1 MKNVDIAFAK
11 RIVDGINHHI
21 TGFSPVTYES
31 LKKLSKPN
39 HVIMLNSSFSYSD
52 SLDSYYKL
60 LDWAKRKFN
69 VDSEQLYNLTSSVI
83 EQFRTCVYNAFTNAY
98 VPALSTYSDLIYIP
112 VETTEDILIVLKS
125 LHKRKDSDTTGNS
138 EMLYNLFLEKI
149 TKAIGKV
156 RVSTCGDEI
165 IVSFGHST
173 ESMSNIA
180 KETLE
185 AIGSKYDQIATF
197 NLVNKDLGINIS
209 YGNISNVIDIKWPK
223 DNLIYNN
230 IIPENRA
237 KPIWTGLII
246 FKDGSVLMRLGKLI
260 DGERK
265 EVWSRL
271 TPVDGVSYEW

>member
-1 MKNVDIAFAK
+1 MKNIDIAFAK

-21 TGFSPVTYES
+21 TGFSPVTYEG

-112 VETTEDILIVLKS
+112 VETIEDILIVLKS

-165 IVSFGHST
+165 IVSFGHKS
-173 ESMSNIA
+173 ESLSSIRL
-180 KETLE
+180 ETID
-185 AIGSKYDQIATF
+185 AIGCKYNQIATF
-197 NLVNKDLGINIS
+197 DLVNKDLGVSIS
-209 YGNISNVIDIKWPK
+209 HRNISNITDIKWPK
-223 DNLIYNN
+223 DKLMYNN
-230 IIPENRA
+230 ILPEDRT
-237 KPIWTGLII
+237 KPLWVGLIV
-246 FKDGSVLMRLGKLI
+246 FKDGSMLMRVPKLI
-260 DGERK
+260 NGERK
-265 EVWSRL
+265 EIWSRL

>member
-1 MKNVDIAFAK
+1 MKNIDIAFAK
-11 RIVDGINHHI
+11 RIVNGINHHI
-21 TGFSPVTYES
+21 TGFPPVTYES

-69 VDSEQLYNLTSSVI
+69 VDSEQLYNLVSSVI

-125 LHKRKDSDTTGNS
+125 LHKRKDSDATGNS

-149 TKAIGKV
+149 TTAIGKV

-165 IVSFGHST
+165 ILSFGHKS
-173 ESMSNIA
+173 ESLSSIRL
-180 KETLE
+180 ETID
-185 AIGSKYDQIATF
+185 AIGCKYDQIAAIE
-197 NLVNKDLGINIS
+197 LVNEKLGIAIS
-209 YGNISNVIDIKWPK
+209 QREVKLTDIDWPK
-223 DNLIYNN
+223 DKLMYNN
-230 IIPENRA
+230 ILDKNS
-237 KPIWTGLII
+237 KPNWVGLVT
-246 FKDGSVLMRLGKLI
+246 FKDGSWITRSVKLI
-260 DGERK
+260 NDEPH
-265 EVWSRL
+265 EVWVRMV
-271 TPVDGVSYEW
+271 PVANDGFEW

>member
-1 MKNVDIAFAK
+1 MKNIDIAFAK

-83 EQFRTCVYNAFTNAY
+83 EQFRTCVYNAFMVEYAK
-98 VPALSTYSDLIYIP
+98 ALKEYDNLLYIP
-112 VETTEDILIVLKS
+112 VETIEDILVIFKSIYKANPNSIVYNRFL
-125 LHKRKDSDTTGNS
+125 DS
-138 EMLYNLFLEKI
+138 I

-156 RVSTCGDEI
+156 QVSTCGDEI
-165 IVSFGHST
+165 ILSFGHNK
-173 ESMSNIA
+173 ESLSSIRL
-180 KETLE
+180 ETID
-185 AIGSKYDQIATF
+185 AIGCKYNQIATF
-197 NLVNKDLGINIS
+197 DLVNKDLGVSIS
-209 YGNISNVIDIKWPK
+209 HRNISNITDIEWPK
-223 DNLIYNN
+223 DKLMYNN
-230 IIPENRA
+230 ILPEDRT
-237 KPIWTGLII
+237 KPLWVGLVV
-246 FKDGSVLMRLGKLI
+246 FKDDSMLMRVPKLI
-260 DGERK
+260 NGERK
-265 EVWSRL
+265 EIWSRL

>member
-1 MKNVDIAFAK
+1 MKNIDIAFAK

-83 EQFRTCVYNAFTNAY
+83 EQFRTCVYNAFMPIYA
-98 VPALSTYSDLIYIP
+98 AKLSTYSDLIYIP
-112 VETTEDILIVLKS
+112 VETIEDILIVLKS

-138 EMLYNLFLEKI
+138 EKLYNLFLEKI
-149 TKAIGKV
+149 TTAIGKV

-165 IVSFGHST
+165 ILSFGHKK
-173 ESMSNIA
+173 ESLSSIRL
-180 KETLE
+180 ETID
-185 AIGSKYDQIATF
+185 AIGCKYDQIAAIE
-197 NLVNKDLGINIS
+197 LVNEKLGATIS
-209 YGNISNVIDIKWPK
+209 QREVKLTDIDWPK
-223 DNLIYNN
+223 DKLMYNN
-230 IIPENRA
+230 ILDKNS
-237 KPIWTGLII
+237 KPNWVGLVT
-246 FKDGSVLMRLGKLI
+246 FKDGSWITRSVKLI
-260 DGERK
+260 NDEPH
-265 EVWSRL
+265 EVWVRMV
-271 TPVDGVSYEW
+271 PVANDGFEW

>member
-60 LDWAKRKFN
+60 LDWAKRKFSI
-69 VDSEQLYNLTSSVI
+69 DSKQLYNLTSSVI

-112 VETTEDILIVLKS
+112 VETIEDILIVLKS

-165 IVSFGHST
+165 MVSFGHST

-209 YGNISNVIDIKWPK
+209 HGNISNVTEIKWPK
-223 DNLIYNN
+223 DNLTYNN
-230 IIPENRA
+230 IIPENRT

-271 TPVDGVSYEW
+271 TPVDNKSYEW

>member
-1 MKNVDIAFAK
+1 MKNIDIAFAK

-31 LKKLSKPN
+31 LEKLSKPN

-112 VETTEDILIVLKS
+112 VETIEDILIVLKS

-138 EMLYNLFLEKI
+138 EKLYNLFLEKI
-149 TKAIGKV
+149 TTAIGKV

-165 IVSFGHST
+165 IVSFGHKS
-173 ESMSNIA
+173 ESLSSIRL
-180 KETLE
+180 ETID
-185 AIGSKYDQIATF
+185 AIGCKYSQIAAIE
-197 NLVNKDLGINIS
+197 LVNEKLGITIS
-209 YGNISNVIDIKWPK
+209 QRDVHLVDIDWPK
-223 DNLIYNN
+223 DKLMYNN
-230 IIPENRA
+230 ILDENS
-237 KPIWTGLII
+237 KPNWTGIVT
-246 FKDGSVLMRLGKLI
+246 FKDGSWISCSVKLVN
-260 DGERK
+260 DKPK
-265 EVWSRL
+265 EVWTRMV
-271 TPVDGVSYEW
+271 PVANDGYEW